1 MAVKK
6 KPAAKSA
13 AGKTKKTKE
22 STRKPSSAKAT
33 AVAVKTSGLKTEA
46 KTVKQKTTKKS
57 AKQKVEPRLVTA
69 ELVEPGSEAVDS
81 DQDDFR
87 IEPEGIEGLEEEAM
101 NAGRL
106 AASEDFDDEILAAT
120 PIEESEDTDESRLPV
135 AVKPKE
141 EVASSSTDP
150 VTTYLAEIRK
160 YPLLTKEQERELA
173 IRYRE
178 TNDSKAA
185 EMLVTSNLRFV
196 VKIAAEYSKFGAK
209 LIDLIQEGN
218 VGLMHAVR
226 EFNPYKDVRLI
237 TYAVWWI
244 RGYIQ
249 EYLMRQYSM
258 VRIGTTQTQRKL
270 FYRLQKEKD
279 LLDRMG
285 QGSDIPLLSSRLGV
299 NEEDV
304 KQMAQRLSGRDVS
317 LNSPLDS
324 ENSSSLLDF
333 ESSNDVGADER
344 LGHAEELEVLK
355 QNIDQIRPKLNEK
368 ETYILDNRILADDP
382 MTLQEIGEHYGVT
395 REAVRQLEARLIKR
409 IRTAFTESVE
419 VDSDAD

>member
-6 KPAAKSA
+6 KPSV
-13 AGKTKKTKE
+13 TK
-22 STRKPSSAKAT
+22 PAKAT
-33 AVAVKTSGLKTEA
+33 GTKPSKAKTGKAKSSSKLTDVAAKPIATSAKPEA
-46 KTVKQKTTKKS
+46 KTVKPKTTKKS
-57 AKQKVEPRLVTA
+57 AKQKLTPKVVTA
-69 ELVEPGSEAVDS
+69 ELVEPGSEAVDNE
-81 DQDDFR
+81 R
-87 IEPEGIEGLEEEAM
+87 EGFGPDTDELSTFEEEAM
-101 NAGRL
+101 NAGRN
-106 AASEDFDDEILAAT
+106 AAGEDFDQELE
-120 PIEESEDTDESRLPV
+120 PRLPV
-135 AVKPKE
+135 PVKSDD
-141 EVASSSTDP
+141 VVTSSTDP

-160 YPLLTKEQERELA
+160 YPLLTREQERDLA

-285 QGSDIPLLSSRLGV
+285 QDSTLPLLSSRLGV
-299 NEEDV
+299 DEEEV

-317 LNSPLDS
+317 LNAPLDS
-324 ENSSSLLDF
+324 ENSTSLLDF
-333 ESSNDVGADER
+333 EASNEAGVDEQ

-395 REAVRQLEARLIKR
+395 REAVRQLEARLINR

-419 VDSDAD
+419 TDSDADAD